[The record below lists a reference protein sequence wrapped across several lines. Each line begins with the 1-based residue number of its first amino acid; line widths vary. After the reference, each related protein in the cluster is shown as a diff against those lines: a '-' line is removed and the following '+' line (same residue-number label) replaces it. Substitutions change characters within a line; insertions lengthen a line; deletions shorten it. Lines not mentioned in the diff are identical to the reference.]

1 MDYSKVEAGL
11 AAELEGSQ
19 ADRFLSVFIQTKNP
33 LLGEQVAELRS
44 FGVASVPGDRIVTA
58 LVSPDAV
65 AKLSDLPW
73 VEQISLAK
81 KRRPL

>member
-1 MDYSKVEAGL
+1 MDYSKVEPAL
-11 AAELEGSQ
+11 AVELERSPS
-19 ADRFLSVFIQTKNP
+19 DRSLSVFIQTKSP

-44 FGVASVPGDRIVTA
+44 FGVASVQGDRIVTA
-58 LVSPDAV
+58 FVSPDAV

>member
-1 MDYSKVEAGL
+1 MDYTKVESAL
-11 AAELEGSQ
+11 AAELERSPS
-19 ADRFLSVFIQTKNP
+19 DRSLSVFILTKNP

-44 FGVASVPGDRIVTA
+44 FGVASVQGDRIVTA
-58 LVSPDAV
+58 FVSPDAV

-81 KRRPL
+81 KLRPL

>member
-1 MDYSKVEAGL
+1 MDYSKVESAL
-11 AAELEGSQ
+11 AAELERSPSN
-19 ADRFLSVFIQTKNP
+19 RSLSVFIQAKTP
-33 LLGEQVAELRS
+33 LLEEQVAELRS
-44 FGVASVPGDRIVTA
+44 LGVTSVQGDRIVTA
-58 LVSPDAV
+58 FVSPDAV

>member
-1 MDYSKVEAGL
+1 MDYAKVEPGL
-11 AAELEGSQ
+11 AAELERSPS
-19 ADRFLSVFIQTKNP
+19 DRSLSVFIQTKNP
-33 LLGEQVAELRS
+33 LGEQVAELKS
-44 FGVASVPGDRIVTA
+44 FDVASMQRDPIVTA
-58 LVSPDAV
+58 FVSPDGV